1 MDIFTKQQQEM
12 LDKIQE
18 ILNKFSELENIEL
31 TLMVENGISSYI
43 ITQTIDNKDKIL
55 LKGEGKSLIE
65 VALEAESLLPL
76 IKRIPTC

>member
-76 IKRIPTC
+76 IKSIPTC